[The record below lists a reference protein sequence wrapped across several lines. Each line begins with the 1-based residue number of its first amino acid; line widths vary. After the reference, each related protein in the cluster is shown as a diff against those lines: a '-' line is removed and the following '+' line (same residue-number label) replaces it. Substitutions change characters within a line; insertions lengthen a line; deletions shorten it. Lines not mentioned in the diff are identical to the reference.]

1 MPLFHHH
8 TDTENCPPL
17 EVERIRYHREG
28 PGGLEVLMHWKGTP
42 NSSDTW
48 ERPESFVSVLSE
60 VWVEYC
66 KENALFW
73 DVHEIPVYQPPL
85 ARVLPE

>member
-1 MPLFHHH
+1 MI
-8 TDTENCPPL
+8 TEKAL
-17 EVERIRYHREG
+17 G
-28 PGGLEVLMHWKGTP
+28 VLSSWKGAP

-48 ERPESFVSVLSE
+48 ERPEAFVSIFSD

-66 KENALFW
+66 KENALFR
-73 DVHEIPVYQPPL
+73 DVQEIPVYQPPL